1 MTTLR
6 LTDGWGKL
14 DSNGTSDCMHEYD
27 MAAYTNLLKHTAHV
41 TPRVPEAEPSLSRR
55 LLALFLAALYLYY
68 PVQLYYPV

>member
-1 MTTLR
+1 
-6 LTDGWGKL
+6 
-14 DSNGTSDCMHEYD
+14 MHEYD